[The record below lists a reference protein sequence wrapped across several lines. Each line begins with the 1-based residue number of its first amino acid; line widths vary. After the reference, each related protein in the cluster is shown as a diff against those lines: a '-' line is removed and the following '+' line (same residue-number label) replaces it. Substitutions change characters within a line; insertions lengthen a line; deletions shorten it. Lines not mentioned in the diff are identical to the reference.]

1 MKIDTQ
7 DLMKEFYEL
16 NKDKYP
22 DMTFEQMRDICYT
35 QFRYVK
41 EEMASGELNN
51 IRLKY
56 LGIFVVFEGTAKGI
70 LKKYKARFDDLTLDA
85 KTYFAKKTMI
95 DKYLLKKENEKI
107 EFDSKN

>member
-35 QFRYVK
+35 QFAYVK
-41 EEMASGELNN
+41 QEMESGELNT

-56 LGIFVVFEGTAKGI
+56 LGIFVVFEGTAKGM
-70 LKKYKARFDDLTLDA
+70 LRKMKVRFDDLSIDTKFYFTKKAMLD
-85 KTYFAKKTMI
+85 KF
-95 DKYLLKKENEKI
+95 LLKKENEKI